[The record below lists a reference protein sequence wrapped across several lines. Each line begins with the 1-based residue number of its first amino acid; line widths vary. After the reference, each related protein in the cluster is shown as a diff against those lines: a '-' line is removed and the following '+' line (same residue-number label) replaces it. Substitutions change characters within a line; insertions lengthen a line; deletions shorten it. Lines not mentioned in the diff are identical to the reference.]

1 MWAGCRGCRDVGDAG
16 DAGDEAGMYGMY
28 GCAGCTRMSR
38 RLALRPPGPMLLQL
52 CPFSCG
58 EPAAGATAKFV
69 TLLPDAGFLLFAEAA
84 SKALPSF
91 VRARLY
97 VHVEQNT
104 CEVTCDETLRGAI
117 ALADAL
123 APERKARSSAALCL
137 HAV

>member
-1 MWAGCRGCRDVGDAG
+1 MRG
-16 DAGDEAGMYGMY
+16 MLL
-28 GCAGCTRMSR
+28 
-38 RLALRPPGPMLLQL
+38 RLASRPPGPMLLQL

-84 SKALPSF
+84 SKAFPSL

-97 VHVEQNT
+97 VLVEQNT

-123 APERKARSSAALCL
+123 APERKARSSAALRL
-137 HAV
+137 YAV